1 MYSATSLCF
10 FPKFFTTAESFLAH
24 FDTTEELSLG
34 VESKI
39 PAMFVPPMNSARWF
53 HWLVSSVSWLKN
65 CANEQIQVI
74 GTKYCGGI
82 LLSEPGLYTAAL
94 DMTLY

>member
-1 MYSATSLCF
+1 MISL
-10 FPKFFTTAESFLAH
+10 T
-24 FDTTEELSLG
+24 
-34 VESKI
+34 I
-39 PAMFVPPMNSARWF
+39 
-53 HWLVSSVSWLKN
+53 SWLKN

-74 GTKYCGGI
+74 GTKYCEGI

>member
-1 MYSATSLCF
+1 MISL
-10 FPKFFTTAESFLAH
+10 T
-24 FDTTEELSLG
+24 
-34 VESKI
+34 I
-39 PAMFVPPMNSARWF
+39 
-53 HWLVSSVSWLKN
+53 SWLKN

-94 DMTLY
+94 DMTLIYYLLLFWYIFIHLLTEYF